1 MEKKKLILSG
11 SSFLIPNHASWD
23 VLYNK
28 YSLEFSDYADISG
41 ALLNSDFN
49 DIVAIII
56 YLNDVEKKYIEL
68 DSFFP
73 IFSILEKRLS
83 NAKAP
88 ILFCI
93 CGGSE
98 FNVIRSAKKLQ
109 PHQKF
114 YLDLVSELEKLAK
127 LYSNFYFI
135 DLDREFSKLGLEKNF
150 DNRNWYFAHCHFSS
164 LGLRNIALSLDSV
177 LKRIY
182 SPPSK
187 VLVLDCDNTL
197 WGGVIGEDGLNN
209 ITLGEDGLG
218 QVYVDFQKEIVR
230 LYNEG
235 TILVIAS
242 KNNERDVW
250 NVFENHPKMILKK
263 EMIVAWKVNWNEKSE
278 NIKSLSKE
286 LDLNL
291 DSFVFWD
298 DNPLE
303 RDKVSISIPE
313 VFTIKVP
320 DEVWEWPKYLQKLDC
335 FAKFEVTKEDL
346 KKTQHYKARGKFIRD
361 SNSVSDMSNYLK
373 SINLTA
379 SAQSLD
385 NSNIARATQMCLKTN
400 QFNLRTIRHSE
411 TDLLKLSSNQ
421 KEFCFLTSLSD
432 IYSDH
437 GQVGLSCMVMVNK
450 EIAFIDTFLIS
461 CRVLGRHLDSWM
473 LYEMIKR
480 CQKFNIKYLLGE
492 FILTSRNE
500 VANNFFKKHNFK
512 FLEKDDDLLSVVLKN
527 NIASGKKIYSLSIRK
542 NQIPNIEFYE
552 K

>member
-1 MEKKKLILSG
+1 MQKKKLILGG
-11 SSFLIPNHASWD
+11 SSFIVPNHTSWD
-23 VLYNK
+23 ILCSK

-41 ALLNSDFN
+41 ALLNSDSN
-49 DIVAIII
+49 DIVALII
-56 YLNDVEKKYIEL
+56 YLNDIEKKYIGL
-68 DSFFP
+68 TSFFP

-83 NAKAP
+83 STKAP

-98 FNVIRSAKKLQ
+98 YDVIRSAKKLQ
-109 PHQKF
+109 LNQEF
-114 YLDLVSELEKLAK
+114 YLDLVGEIEKLTK

-135 DLDREFSKLGLEKNF
+135 DLDKKFSTTGLEKNF

-164 LGLRNIALSLDSV
+164 LGLRNIAQSLDLV

-209 ITLGEDGLG
+209 IILGQDGLG
-218 QVYVDFQKEIVR
+218 LAYIDFQKEIVR

-235 TILVIAS
+235 VILVIAS
-242 KNNERDVW
+242 KNNEKDVW
-250 NVFENHPKMILKK
+250 NVFENHPRMVLKK
-263 EMIVAWKVNWNEKSE
+263 EMIVAWKIDWNEKSE
-278 NIKSLSKE
+278 NIKFLSRE
-286 LDLNL
+286 LDLGL

-303 RDKVSISIPE
+303 RDKVEISIPE

-346 KKTQHYKARGKFIRD
+346 KKTQHYKARGKFIRN

-385 NSNIARATQMCLKTN
+385 NSNIARAAQMCLKTN

-411 TDLLKLSSNQ
+411 SDLLKLSSKK

-432 IYSDH
+432 IYGDH

-480 CQKFNIKYLLGE
+480 CQKFNIKYLVGE

-512 FLEKDDDLLSVVLKN
+512 FLEKDDDLLSIILKN
-527 NIASGKKIYSLSIRK
+527 SITSNEKLYSLSVKK
-542 NQIPNIEFYE
+542 NQISNIELY
-552 K
+552 KK